1 MVLGPVKLNTARNP
15 RSRKTD
21 KRGLYNLVIIDK
33 VIVSNLIKSAE
44 YLTAEGNVLYENP
57 FKSARL
63 SDEEIAIATCLLN
76 MKKYLETG
84 VPFYSLKEAALD
96 SKIFLSV

>member
-1 MVLGPVKLNTARNP
+1 MLGPVKLNTARNP
-15 RSRKTD
+15 GACKTY
-21 KRGLYNLVIIDK
+21 KRGLYNLIINE
-33 VIVSNLIKSAE
+33 VMVSGFVKSAE
-44 YLTAEGNVLYENP
+44 NLTAEGKIVYENP

-63 SDEEIAIATCLLN
+63 SNEEIAIATCLLN

>member
-1 MVLGPVKLNTARNP
+1 MTKSRN
-15 RSRKTD
+15 SY
-21 KRGLYNLVIIDK
+21 GVNENLDGFTLVNI
-33 VIVSNLIKSAE
+33 
-44 YLTAEGNVLYENP
+44 TAEGRVLYENP

-84 VPFYSLKEAALD
+84 IPFYSLQEAALD

>member
-1 MVLGPVKLNTARNP
+1 MLGPVKLNTARNP

-21 KRGLYNLVIIDK
+21 KRGLYNMERLMERLGNPHKRLRAFHV
-33 VIVSNLIKSAE
+33 A
-44 YLTAEGNVLYENP
+44 GNVLYENP